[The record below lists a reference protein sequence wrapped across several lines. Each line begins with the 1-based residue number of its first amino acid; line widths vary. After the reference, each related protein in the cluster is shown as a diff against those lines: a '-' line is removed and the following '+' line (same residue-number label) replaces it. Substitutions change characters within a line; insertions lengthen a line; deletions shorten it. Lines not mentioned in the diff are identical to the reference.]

1 MRTPCD
7 GKGAVDLGI
16 LCVLL
21 AALFM
26 LVMAPQRGSRRDRRG
41 LQYLSDA
48 KSPKSK
54 GAQRNVARRRPRQP
68 GRLAQIL
75 DESKDEAKQ
84 HQRGRSWDTA
94 SSSERTPPDNDE
106 EAAVSSSFIWS
117 PPPCTPCSCFPTAA
131 NGIVLSPNQ
140 SAPPMP
146 PSMDDD
152 ASVAESG
159 VSSTTSGVRFIER
172 TSFASLLQE
181 VGQASVDWFFR
192 NSLFSQSS
200 DAEEPTRSVMTPR
213 AFEDLESPRP
223 SEEGIAFNR
232 NWEKPTRKENVDSI

>member
-106 EAAVSSSFIWS
+106 EAA
-117 PPPCTPCSCFPTAA
+117 
-131 NGIVLSPNQ
+131 